1 MANLTTDA
9 KGTQTPNEVAA
20 EIIKEINTPML
31 IELPGTGRDALV
43 TVVRYLN
50 RDAIMARGENWF
62 KKNQESL
69 TTDCISDLV
78 KARAKAITDYL
89 AKKEQS
95 DKDDSFRKLIA
106 RGTSVP
112 DAYKMVYG
120 APDVKNA
127 APVPVPATK

>member
-1 MANLTTDA
+1 MALITTDG
-9 KGTQTPNEVAA
+9 KGTQTPEQVAS
-20 EIIKEINTPML
+20 EIVKEMNTPML
-31 IELPGTGRDALV
+31 VELPGTGRDSLV

-69 TTDCISDLV
+69 TSDCIADLV

-95 DKDDSFRKLIA
+95 DKDESFRKLIA
-106 RGTSVP
+106 RGTAIP
-112 DAYKMVYG
+112 EAYKLVYG
-120 APDVKNA
+120 N
-127 APVPVPATK
+127 VPVAK

>member
-1 MANLTTDA
+1 MALLTTD
-9 KGTQTPNEVAA
+9 KGTQTPEQLAA
-20 EIIKEINTPML
+20 EITKDMNTPML
-31 IELPGTGRDALV
+31 IELPGTQRDALV

-69 TTDCISDLV
+69 TSDCISDLV

-95 DKDDSFRKLIA
+95 DKDESFRKLIA
-106 RGTSVP
+106 RGTAIP
-112 DAYKMVYG
+112 EAYKLVYG
-120 APDVKNA
+120 EAPK
-127 APVPVPATK
+127 ATK

>member
-1 MANLTTDA
+1 MALITTD
-9 KGTQTPNEVAA
+9 KGTQTPEQLAS
-20 EIIKEINTPML
+20 EITKDMNTPML
-31 IELPGTGRDALV
+31 IELPGTQREALV

-69 TTDCISDLV
+69 TSDCIADLV

-95 DKDDSFRKLIA
+95 DKDESFRKLIA
-106 RGTSVP
+106 RGTAIP
-112 DAYKMVYG
+112 EAYKLVFG
-120 APDVKNA
+120 EAKVAK
-127 APVPVPATK
+127 

>member
-1 MANLTTDA
+1 MALITTD
-9 KGTQTPNEVAA
+9 KGTQTPEQLAS
-20 EIIKEINTPML
+20 EITKDMNTPML
-31 IELPGTGRDALV
+31 IELPGTQREALV

-69 TTDCISDLV
+69 TSDCIADLV

-95 DKDDSFRKLIA
+95 DKDESFRKLIA
-106 RGTSVP
+106 RGTAIP
-112 DAYKMVYG
+112 EAYKLVFG
-120 APDVKNA
+120 EAK
-127 APVPVPATK
+127 ATK